1 MTEKGI
7 AVYKIPE
14 RLEIIDAIPRNPVG
28 KILKKNLREDI
39 KKKLSVH

>member
-1 MTEKGI
+1 MKEKGL

-14 RLEIIDAIPRNPVG
+14 RVEVMDAIPRNAVG

-39 KKKLSVH
+39 RKKLSV